1 MVAEIA
7 TDIVPTFPEL
17 HVSVLPGNHGC
28 LHFPQGPKLA
38 QGNCKIDKLPNW
50 LKVIAN
56 LQNWLKMG
64 PIDFVKNASLAVI
77 MFDLQ

>member
-17 HVSVLPGNHGC
+17 HVSVLPRNNGC

-38 QGNCKIDKLPNW
+38 QGNCKFAK
-50 LKVIAN
+50 
-56 LQNWLKMG
+56 LQNWLKMV
-64 PIDFVKNASLAVI
+64 PIDLVKNASLAVI

>member
-17 HVSVLPGNHGC
+17 HVSVLPRHHGC

-38 QGNCKIDKLPNW
+38 QGNCKFAK
-50 LKVIAN
+50 
-56 LQNWLKMG
+56 LQNGLKMV
-64 PIDFVKNASLAVI
+64 PIDLVKNASLAVI

>member
-7 TDIVPTFPEL
+7 TDIVTTFPEL
-17 HVSVLPGNHGC
+17 HVSVLPSNNGC

-38 QGNCKIDKLPNW
+38 QGNCNVDK
-50 LKVIAN
+50 

-64 PIDFVKNASLAVI
+64 PIDFVKNASLVVI